1 MIRRPPRSTLF
12 PYTTLFRS
20 VQPTASA
27 TGSAKEITRA
37 KARLPFLLFRLFAA
51 FIAALLGVG
60 ASGMTVENPGKL
72 TRTKRSRVAYR
83 PPDRI
88 TLPDRLVSSTATI
101 APSLHDAS
109 PILHRNAPHPTN
121 ENYKTISGRAP
132 SRPPSGSGIDPRGGQ
147 PTGSFAALTPRAGA
161 RVTAVWTAQ
170 QIVNAFPDDS
180 APSYLLRDRDKVY
193 GHVFRE
199 RLK

>member
-1 MIRRPPRSTLF
+1 MRWADVSPRLPGVGLPGVDVRLRPGPAGRWPVSPTLGSAQ
-12 PYTTLFRS
+12 TGI

-51 FIAALLGVG
+51 FIAALLGVA
-60 ASGMTVENPGKL
+60 ASGMTVDDPGKL

-132 SRPPSGSGIDPRGGQ
+132 
-147 PTGSFAALTPRAGA
+147 
-161 RVTAVWTAQ
+161 
-170 QIVNAFPDDS
+170 
-180 APSYLLRDRDKVY
+180 
-193 GHVFRE
+193 
-199 RLK
+199 